1 MNNRRKAA
9 MFTNMWTLNN
19 TFLNNQPMHQKEF
32 QREILKYLET
42 KRKKK
47 RKDNIL
53 TLMECCKRC
62 SKRKFYSNK
71 YAHQGK

>member
-19 TFLNNQPMHQKEF
+19 TFLNSQPMHQKEF

-47 RKDNIL
+47 KEKI
-53 TLMECCKRC
+53 T
-62 SKRKFYSNK
+62 Y
-71 YAHQGK
+71 

>member
-9 MFTNMWTLNN
+9 MFTNIWTLNN

-42 KRKKK
+42 KRKK
-47 RKDNIL
+47 RKEKI
-53 TLMECCKRC
+53 T
-62 SKRKFYSNK
+62 Y
-71 YAHQGK
+71 